1 MLRRILPGLA
11 IASLLVGVA
20 ILVLWWRSYS
30 HVDHFTIGS
39 LDSGQTTYTSKGGR
53 VFVTTSQKI
62 GEMVTSTSKPYEH
75 WRVAMGCLIL
85 PGLWGAVVVRK
96 KLLPR
101 PPGFT
106 MEQLRDRAKG
116 QR

>member
-11 IASLLVGVA
+11 IASLLVGVV
-20 ILVLWWRSYS
+20 ILVFWWRSYS

-39 LDSGQTTYTSKGGR
+39 LDSGQTTYTSKDGR
-53 VFVTTSQKI
+53 VFVTTSQKM

-75 WRVAMGCLIL
+75 WRLAMGCLIL
-85 PGLWGAVVVRK
+85 PGLWAAVTVRR

-106 MEQLRDRAKG
+106 VEDLRRRAKA
-116 QR
+116 QE